1 MLWRAPSSFW
11 NEEGVWGLLLNLN
24 ILLNYWKFG
33 IYLKYCTPN
42 PTVSKIFT
50 FFEKVNFFISQQTQ
64 SKSSSYF
71 HWKNVIFT
79 WMKERRT
86 KMSSIKRTLT
96 NKNLIRKCEIILD
109 VVTNKEASKRFGV
122 SKNAIST
129 WIKNA
134 KKLLAALEEETA

>member
-1 MLWRAPSSFW
+1 
-11 NEEGVWGLLLNLN
+11 
-24 ILLNYWKFG
+24 
-33 IYLKYCTPN
+33 
-42 PTVSKIFT
+42 
-50 FFEKVNFFISQQTQ
+50 
-64 SKSSSYF
+64 
-71 HWKNVIFT
+71 
-79 WMKERRT
+79 MKERRT

-109 VVTNKEASKRFGV
+109 VVTNKEASKRFGM